1 MKERKKKEHRIF
13 LCEFLHPKRNYSLVV
28 ERERDLIRARA
39 SSMDHRS
46 TFTTTTTTTR
56 DFAECIL
63 FCVGAF
69 VVAFEREEDFYCERR
84 FALRQNVRRT
94 EKNEDEDPLL

>member
-1 MKERKKKEHRIF
+1 
-13 LCEFLHPKRNYSLVV
+13 
-28 ERERDLIRARA
+28 
-39 SSMDHRS
+39 MDHRS
-46 TFTTTTTTTR
+46 TFSTTTTTTR

-94 EKNEDEDPLL
+94 EKNEDENAKKVDDDDENDLNKQKIVKWN

>member
-1 MKERKKKEHRIF
+1 
-13 LCEFLHPKRNYSLVV
+13 
-28 ERERDLIRARA
+28 
-39 SSMDHRS
+39 MDHRS

-84 FALRQNVRRT
+84 FALRQNARRT